1 MLQGHLKLSTSP
13 VLRTVEV
20 VHILFLHQVYYN
32 NNIIVVYILILLLSP
47 YNIHTAHPEPP
58 IFKDQYVLLSES
70 NTTTQYLLEWEPP
83 ANLGG
88 INLDHYE
95 LYIGENL
102 VQKVHHEQRYAVI
115 NIQNGL
121 ARTIIKLASID
132 QCGQTSNF
140 SQISIVRMNHSDS
153 EVETTV
159 IDQDYTTATT
169 TDSQGTINSSSNLS
183 LTLSISIVMSM
194 FMVIACALM
203 LLLWIRIRLKYRPVS
218 NTNNNMMS
226 KAVEYEA

>member
-1 MLQGHLKLSTSP
+1 M
-13 VLRTVEV
+13 
-20 VHILFLHQVYYN
+20 
-32 NNIIVVYILILLLSP
+32 LSP

-88 INLDHYE
+88 PNLDHYE

-121 ARTIIKLASID
+121 ARTIVKLASID
-132 QCGQTSNF
+132 QCGQISNF

-153 EVETTV
+153 EVETTVTTV

-169 TDSQGTINSSSNLS
+169 TDSQGTINSSSTLS
-183 LTLSISIVMSM
+183 LTLAICIVIPMSVS
-194 FMVIACALM
+194 MVIVCALI
-203 LLLWIRIRLKYRPVS
+203 LFLWIRLKHMRRPIS
-218 NTNNNMMS
+218 NTKMS
-226 KAVEYEA
+226 KAVEYEASV